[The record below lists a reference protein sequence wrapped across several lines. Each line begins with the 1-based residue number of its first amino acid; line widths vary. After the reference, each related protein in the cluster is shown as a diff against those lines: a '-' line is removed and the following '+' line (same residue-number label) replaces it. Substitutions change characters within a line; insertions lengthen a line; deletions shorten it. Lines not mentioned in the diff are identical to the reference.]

1 MNNISL
7 HFFLNT
13 IPHHIFLNQ
22 VFLFVTFRTALHM
35 AAEKGETEIVKLLLT
50 RNGIE
55 TTAKDEI
62 QNKIFFK

>member
-1 MNNISL
+1 MNQDI
-7 HFFLNT
+7 
-13 IPHHIFLNQ
+13 
-22 VFLFVTFRTALHM
+22 LFVTFRTALHM

-62 QNKIFFK
+62 QNKIFF

>member
-13 IPHHIFLNQ
+13 IPHQIF
-22 VFLFVTFRTALHM
+22 FESSFFIFITFRTALHT
-35 AAEKGETEIVKLLLT
+35 AAEKGETEIVKLLLA

-62 QNKIFFK
+62 QNKIFF